1 MDKQLKI
8 LQELDDDYHGC
19 GEDFEE
25 KGKKRKLQ
33 KKYFSAWGSR
43 RPVPEA
49 EKHEDKMKMMKK
61 DLVAEFESFCD
72 VEKFKLYILCG
83 ETRNYIGKL

>member
-1 MDKQLKI
+1 MDKHLKI
-8 LQELDDDYHGC
+8 LQELDYAYEC
-19 GEDFEE
+19 GEDYEE
-25 KGKKRKLQ
+25 KGKRRKLE
-33 KKYFSAWGSR
+33 KKYFSAWGVR

-49 EKHEDKMKMMKK
+49 EKHEDKMKMMKE

-83 ETRNYIGKL
+83 ETRNYIRKL